1 MNDFRYRALSTPDL
15 TFVILLDILLFT
27 ETIGRKKTV
36 KNSKGGRPVGYA
48 KHLFLRPE
56 MSADVF
62 LVYFLNRS
70 CKK

>member
-1 MNDFRYRALSTPDL
+1 MILDNRALSAPDL

-27 ETIGRKKTV
+27 VPIERKTTV
-36 KNSKGGRPVGYA
+36 QNSKGGRPVGYA

-62 LVYFLNRS
+62 LVYFLNLS

>member
-1 MNDFRYRALSTPDL
+1 MILDDRALSAPDL
-15 TFVILLDILLFT
+15 AFCILLDILILT
-27 ETIGRKKTV
+27 VPIGIPTTF
-36 KNSKGGRPVGYA
+36 KNSKAGRPVGYA

-62 LVYFLNRS
+62 LVYFLNPS